1 MSLLKSLELKGR
13 LLHSEPLCKH
23 TTFRIGGPVDI
34 WAEPRDIEDL
44 TGFLEASKAD
54 KLPVIIM
61 GEGSNLLVSDK
72 GLKAAVIHLG
82 DSFHPALLENDCIA
96 TSHQKGGV
104 QAGQNLQ
111 RFILNMI
118 DAGNA
123 GLEFMAGIPGTV
135 GGAIKMNAGAGLK
148 GPWISDFIER
158 AKVCD
163 YFGRA
168 KWLEKK
174 DLRFGYRDS
183 GLKELIILEAEFNL
197 VKTKNKENLK
207 KEYRRLLVEK
217 KDKQELSRPSAG
229 CIFKNP
235 KGPGLTAARLIE
247 GCGLKSKR
255 IGGAVISERHA
266 NFIVNTGKATF
277 SNVMELIELI
287 KAEVSRQY
295 NIMLETEVEI
305 LK

>member
-1 MSLLKSLELKGR
+1 MSLLKNLELKGR
-13 LLHSEPLCKH
+13 LLYSEPLCKH

-34 WAEPRDIEDL
+34 WAEPRDPEDL
-44 TGFLEASKAD
+44 ISFLEAAKAD
-54 KLPVIIM
+54 KLPVIVM

-72 GLKAAVIHLG
+72 GLKAAVIHLV
-82 DSFHPALLENDCIA
+82 DF
-96 TSHQKGGV
+96 

-118 DAGNA
+118 DAGFS
-123 GLEFMAGIPGTV
+123 GLEFMAGIPGTL

-183 GLKELIILEAEFNL
+183 ALRELIILEAEFNL
-197 VKTKNKENLK
+197 AKAKNKENLK
-207 KEYRRLLVEK
+207 KEYRRLMEEK

-235 KGPGLTAARLIE
+235 DAGANGRSPLPTAARLIE

-255 IGGAVISERHA
+255 IGGAMVSDKHA
-266 NFIVNTGKATF
+266 NFIVNTGKASF
-277 SNVMELIELI
+277 NDVIELIELVKDSVFSKYGI
-287 KAEVSRQY
+287 
-295 NIMLETEVEI
+295 NLETEIEI

>member
-34 WAEPRDIEDL
+34 WAEPKDLDDL
-44 TGFLEASKAD
+44 TGFLEAAKAD
-54 KLPVIIM
+54 KLPVIII
-61 GEGSNLLVSDK
+61 GEGSNLLAPDK
-72 GLKAAVIHLG
+72 GLKAAAIHLG
-82 DSFHPALLENDCIA
+82 DSFR
-96 TSHQKGGV
+96 
-104 QAGQNLQ
+104 AGQNLQ

-118 DAGNA
+118 DAGNT

-148 GPWISDFIER
+148 GPWISDFISKAR
-158 AKVCD
+158 VCD
-163 YFGRA
+163 YSGRA

-183 GLKELIILEAEFNL
+183 GLKELIILEAEFKL
-197 VKTKNKENLK
+197 GKTKNKENLK
-207 KEYRRLLVEK
+207 KEYRRFLEEK

-235 KGPGLTAARLIE
+235 KEPGLTAAQLIE

-255 IGGAVISERHA
+255 IGGAMISDKHA
-266 NFIVNTGKATF
+266 NFIVNTGKASF
-277 SNVMELIELI
+277 NDVMELIELI
-287 KAEVSRQY
+287 KDIVFNEY
-295 NIMLETEVEI
+295 GIKLETEIEI